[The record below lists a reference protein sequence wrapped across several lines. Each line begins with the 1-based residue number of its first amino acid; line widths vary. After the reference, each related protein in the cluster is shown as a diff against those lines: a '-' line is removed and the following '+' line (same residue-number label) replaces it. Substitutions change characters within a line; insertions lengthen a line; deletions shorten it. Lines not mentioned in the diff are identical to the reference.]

1 MKDWRKTIIGPG
13 KTIREAMQIIDSG
26 ALQIALFLDKSN
38 KLIGIITDGDIRS
51 ALLGG
56 FSLDQPADLIACRDF
71 TYVTAQTSIEE
82 VMHLMKAKDLRHIPV
97 LNEEG
102 QIIDLKTIVDV
113 LPAPSME
120 NWVVLMAGGLGER
133 LKPLTDDCPKPLIR
147 VGEAPILET
156 IIKRF
161 SSIGFKRFFISVNY
175 KAEMIEEFLN
185 NGSQWGLEITYLR
198 ETKKMGTAG
207 SLSLLPKQPDRD
219 FIVMNA
225 DLLTTVNFH
234 QLLDFHR
241 NHHVSA
247 TMCVRDYHFQVPYGV
262 VEMEQHRLKTITEKP
277 LHQFFVNAGI
287 YVLAPKALKFIPDD
301 EAFDMTNLF
310 EKLIAEN
317 LDVAV
322 FPIREYWI
330 DIGRSDDLITAGNDF
345 NNYFLK
351 GNV

>member
-26 ALQIALFLDKSN
+26 ALQIALLVDGN
-38 KLIGIITDGDIRS
+38 HRLIGVITDGDIRS
-51 ALLGG
+51 ALLRG

-71 TYVTAQTSIEE
+71 TYVTAQTGLEE
-82 VMHLMKAKDLRHIPV
+82 IMRLMKARDLRHIPI
-97 LNEEG
+97 LNEAG
-102 QIIDLKTIVDV
+102 RIIGLKTIVDV
-113 LPAPSME
+113 LPAPSLE

-133 LKPLTDDCPKPLIR
+133 LKPLTDHCPKPLIR

-175 KAEMIEEFLN
+175 KAEMIEEFLDD
-185 NGSQWGLEITYLR
+185 GSQWGLEITYLR

-207 SLSLLPKQPDRD
+207 SLGLLPKPPDRD
-219 FIVMNA
+219 LIVMNA
-225 DLLTTVNFH
+225 DLLTTVNFGH
-234 QLLDFHR
+234 LLDFHR
-241 NHHVSA
+241 NHHAVA

-262 VEMEQHRLKTITEKP
+262 VETEHHRLKAITEKP

-287 YVLAPKALKFIPDD
+287 YVLAPEALRFIPRD
-301 EAFDMTNLF
+301 EPFDMTDLF
-310 EKLIAEN
+310 EKLIAER

-330 DIGRSDDLITAGNDF
+330 DIGRSADLMAASDDF
-345 NNYFLK
+345 NNYFSK
-351 GNV
+351 E